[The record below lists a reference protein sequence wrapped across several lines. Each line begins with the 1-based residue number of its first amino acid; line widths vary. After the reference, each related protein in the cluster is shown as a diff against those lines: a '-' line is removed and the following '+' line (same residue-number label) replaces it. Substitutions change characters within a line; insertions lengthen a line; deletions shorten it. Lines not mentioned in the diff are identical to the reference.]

1 MRRIRTYVINLK
13 EAKERKTY
21 MSELLSSKDLLDVVF
36 IDAVNGKS
44 LTVADLE
51 RSVDQNIA
59 FRRYGRVLLG
69 GEVGCTLSHMK
80 CAQALLESDEQVAI
94 VFEDDLVL
102 QEREIDMLLYAI
114 REEISTIGPTIVLF
128 SGDYWFSRRR
138 KFYEKYQLATVIEA
152 VCSQAYMIN
161 RAAAEKM
168 LSMGSEHTADD
179 WSYIKKAGIN
189 ILALYPHIADQNR
202 LDFNTDVSPA
212 YTGFIR
218 KNLSWSRRLESYF
231 MAFLKMTL
239 KRLGH
244 FEYKQFKW

>member
-1 MRRIRTYVINLK
+1 
-13 EAKERKTY
+13 
-21 MSELLSSKDLLDVVF
+21 MSELLSSNDLFDVVF

-51 RSVDQNIA
+51 HFVDQNIA

-80 CAQALLESDEQVAI
+80 CAQALLESDESVAI

-102 QEREIDMLLYAI
+102 QDREIENLLSSI
-114 REEISTIGPTIVLF
+114 RDTISSAGPTIVLF
-128 SGDYWFSRRR
+128 SGDYWFLKKK

-161 RAAAEKM
+161 RAAAEIL
-168 LSMGSEHTADD
+168 LSIGGEHTADD
-179 WSYIKKAGIN
+179 WSFIKQSGIN

-212 YTGFIR
+212 YTGFVR
-218 KNLSWSRRLESYF
+218 KNLSLKRRLSSYI
-231 MAFLKMTL
+231 MAIIKKLLKS
-239 KRLGH
+239 LGH